1 MSTLI
6 REDKRTLRQRA
17 TRLYGYQTSSKA
29 LAKAQALHVGGKY
42 VSDIEEDTLVWSGSQ
57 GVGVPV
63 KSPRR
68 GRRRSTRSL
77 PPSSIE
83 TRSLS
88 KIGLGSRKI
97 KNKKINRGS
106 SLTPRN
112 AAIVQHY
119 KGFVDSIRDGMA
131 YLTLESQNGQRI
143 ELEWDARELAQKS
156 IGERQPF
163 VLNTMTVGDSMRC
176 DFVGDRLQPLP
187 EELRKDIDELVSHY
201 RLTGDLDDDDD

>member
-1 MSTLI
+1 MSTLKE
-6 REDKRTLRQRA
+6 EDKKTLRQRV

-29 LAKAQALHVGGKY
+29 LAKAQAFQVGGGY
-42 VSDIEEDTLVWSGSQ
+42 VSDIEEDTFVWSGLQ
-57 GVGVPV
+57 GVFAPF
-63 KSPRR
+63 KRPRR
-68 GRRRSTRSL
+68 GQRRGTRSV
-77 PPSSIE
+77 PPSPIVK
-83 TRSLS
+83 RSLS
-88 KIGLGSRKI
+88 KIGLGSRTY

-143 ELEWDARELAQKS
+143 ELEWDASELAQKS
-156 IGERQPF
+156 IGDRQPF
-163 VLNTMTVGDSMRC
+163 VLNTMTLGDSMRC